1 MDKKEAIVRYAME
14 HGMLDDLKITLLN
27 QSISNNVLQLRK
39 NGEKKSCIIPK
50 MDTVKLYFKEHKRN
64 IKLTINNKNFS
75 VSAKDAASILEQ
87 MFPMEF
93 SKSDLRNLYFSLSEE
108 TQYKLYPFVF
118 PFYPKAICT
127 RTETTSED
135 IVDAV
140 KRGYNIQLN
149 EKHYAILS
157 DDDLAE
163 CLFLNDWIMRA
174 MPEERWNKNLAE
186 KFSRK
191 LAETGTYYD
200 RIQVPENCQSRT
212 YWENLCKADG
222 YYYRILPEKYKD
234 ILYLPIQ
241 TLILR

>member
-108 TQYKLYPFVF
+108 TQDKLYPFVF

-191 LAETGTYYD
+191 L
-200 RIQVPENCQSRT
+200 
-212 YWENLCKADG
+212 
-222 YYYRILPEKYKD
+222 
-234 ILYLPIQ
+234 
-241 TLILR
+241 